1 MNFVIEEHSESEIQ
15 EYIHNLKFDIIEGKD
30 QHNNDCISCRFTD
43 HLVVETGVYKVIKQ
57 GPTYLYLSE
66 LANKQLYFFKQL
78 DEFAQAQFTKLCEEY
93 THKEEENN
101 EFNYDSIVKNRDN
114 TEYIKLRYDDS
125 LEILYQDKKT
135 ERELEKNKTKVRAIC
150 RIIEIIRTKDHGY
163 VDVIT
168 DKVNIEIE
176 LIQNKPSK
184 TGFSKQNKP
193 VIQVRANEDE
203 FVTIMPP
210 ATAAAASVTLEE
222 VDIKAVETVTYPR
235 TCTKCGKNY
244 KTEKTFENHKC
255 K

>member
-1 MNFVIEEHSESEIQ
+1 MNFVIENHSESEIQ
-15 EYIHNLKFDIIEGKD
+15 EYINNLKFDIIEGKD
-30 QHNNDCISCRFTD
+30 QNGNDCISCRFSD
-43 HLVVETGVYKVIKQ
+43 IFVVETGVYKLIKQ
-57 GPTYLYLSE
+57 GPTFLYLSE
-66 LANKQLYFFKQL
+66 LNEKELYFFKQL
-78 DEFAQAQFTKLCEEY
+78 DEFAELQFTKLCEEY
-93 THKEEENN
+93 THKEENN
-101 EFNYDSIVKNRDN
+101 NFNYDSIVKNRDN
-114 TEYIKLRYDDS
+114 TEYIKIRYDDS

-135 ERELEKNKTKVRAIC
+135 DRELEKNKTRVRAIC

-193 VIQVRANEDE
+193 VFQVREQEVD
-203 FVTIMPP
+203 VPTILPP
-210 ATAAAASVTLEE
+210 AAAAATLEE

-235 TCTKCGKNY
+235 TCAKCGKNY